1 MDYHYIST
9 LKTSDKGDV
18 QLVAGDKGRLYVRR
32 YREISPELFARL
44 KNVSSPLIE
53 RLAERSEDENGC
65 FFTSEYIEGE
75 TVDSRELSEKE
86 AYHALEELCDALRA
100 LHKEGIIHRDI
111 KPSNILFTQDGHIRL
126 IDFDSARLTIQ
137 YQSRDTELL
146 GTEGYAAPEQYGFM
160 QTDGRADIYAF
171 GLTMRELLGDSADKP
186 SFRHVIK
193 RCTELDPDRR
203 YQNIRAVKRALK
215 LARIPFIPPLT
226 VTAAAT
232 AAAVIL
238 LVRKAPTPA
247 PMGIVRLSGTSEIS
261 VTIEAEV
268 TSDDSTETLPTAEPT
283 PPTAETPPTTEPAPT
298 TAETPP
304 TTEPAPT
311 TESTPAETV
320 ESIPAETTATTPT
333 TQTAVTTSA
342 PSLTEEP
349 PAEVTATVEENH
361 VPTVSESESAARTA
375 EETTVPETTA
385 TSPPEEPAPER
396 TPLIL
401 SDSINPNRITFETIL
416 DEEGMYRDVFEYVFY
431 DDPAVHGEW
440 RAYGLL
446 MPDMDFTMLSVNDLR
461 YNESMKDMLW
471 QYLSVDPNGTIKTY
485 DQNKNPYSVN
495 LWTNGYHIKP
505 DKNRQYICRM
515 FAVTLE
521 DGNDYLLYEQKPTG
535 NYRWEVPHRYLIY
548 KRIE

>member
-1 MDYHYIST
+1 MEYHYIST

-18 QLVAGDKGRLYVRR
+18 QLVAGDKSRLYVRR

-53 RLAERSEDENGC
+53 RLAERSEDENGS
-65 FFTSEYIEGE
+65 FFTSEYIKGE
-75 TVDSRELSEKE
+75 TADSRELSEKE
-86 AYHALEELCDALRA
+86 AYHALLELCDALRA
-100 LHKEGIIHRDI
+100 LHKKGIIHRDV
-111 KPSNILFTQDGHIRL
+111 KPSNMLFTQDGHIRL

-171 GLTMRELLGDSADKP
+171 GVTMRELLGDSADKP

-298 TAETPP
+298 T
-304 TTEPAPT
+304 
-311 TESTPAETV
+311 ESTPAETV

-333 TQTAVTTSA
+333 MQTAVTTSA

-349 PAEVTATVEENH
+349 PAEVTATVEENL
-361 VPTVSESESAARTA
+361 VPTVSEAEPAARTA

-440 RAYGLL
+440 RAYGVL

-471 QYLSVDPNGTIKTY
+471 QYLSVDPNGTIITY
-485 DQNKNPYSVN
+485 DQNKKPYSVN

-505 DKNRQYICRM
+505 DKNRQYVCRM

>member
-1 MDYHYIST
+1 MEYHYIST

-18 QLVAGDKGRLYVRR
+18 QLVAGDKSRLYVRR

-53 RLAERSEDENGC
+53 RLAERSEDEHGS
-65 FFTSEYIEGE
+65 FFTSEYIEGN
-75 TVDSRELSEKE
+75 TADSREHSEKE
-86 AYHALEELCDALRA
+86 AYHALLELCDALRA
-100 LHKEGIIHRDI
+100 LHKEGIIHRDV
-111 KPSNILFTQDGHIRL
+111 KPSNMLFTQDGRIRL

-171 GLTMRELLGDSADKP
+171 GVTMRELLGDSADKP

-193 RCTELDPDRR
+193 RCTELDPDSR

-215 LARIPFIPPLT
+215 LARMPFIPPLT
-226 VTAAAT
+226 VAAAAA

-247 PMGIVRLSGTSEIS
+247 PMGIVRLSETTEIS
-261 VTIEAEV
+261 VSIEAEG
-268 TSDDSTETLPTAEPT
+268 TSDDSTETLPTAEPV
-283 PPTAETPPTTEPAPT
+283 PPTAETPPTS
-298 TAETPP
+298 
-304 TTEPAPT
+304 EPAPT
-311 TESTPAETV
+311 TESTPAET
-320 ESIPAETTATTPT
+320 TATAPT
-333 TQTAVTTSA
+333 TQNTVTTSA

-361 VPTVSESESAARTA
+361 VPTVSEAEPAARTA
-375 EETTVPETTA
+375 EETTVPETTT

-401 SDSINPNRITFETIL
+401 SDSINPNKITFETIL

-471 QYLSVDPNGTIKTY
+471 QYLSVNPNGTIKTY
-485 DQNKNPYSVN
+485 DQNKKPYSVN

-505 DKNRQYICRM
+505 DNNRQYVCRM

-535 NYRWEVPHRYLIY
+535 NYRWEIHHRYLIY

>member
-18 QLVAGDKGRLYVRR
+18 QLVAGDKSRLYVRR

-53 RLAERSEDENGC
+53 RLAERSEDENGS

-75 TVDSRELSEKE
+75 TADSRELSEKE

-100 LHKEGIIHRDI
+100 LHKEGIIHRDV
-111 KPSNILFTQDGHIRL
+111 KPSNMLFTQDGHIRL

-146 GTEGYAAPEQYGFM
+146 GTEGFAAPEQYGFM

-171 GLTMRELLGDSADKP
+171 GVTMRELLRNSADKP

-215 LARIPFIPPLT
+215 LARIPFLPPLT
-226 VTAAAT
+226 VAAAAI
-232 AAAVIL
+232 AAAVMIL
-238 LVRKAPTPA
+238 LVRKTPTPA
-247 PMGIVRLSGTSEIS
+247 PMGIVRLSDNTEIS
-261 VTIEAEV
+261 VSIETEG
-268 TSDDSTETLPTAEPT
+268 TSDAPTADTPRTEEPA
-283 PPTAETPPTTEPAPT
+283 PTAETPPT
-298 TAETPP
+298 AET
-304 TTEPAPT
+304 AST
-311 TESTPAETV
+311 TESTPAETA
-320 ESIPAETTATTPT
+320 ETTPAETTETTPAETTESAPT

-342 PSLTEEP
+342 LTEVP
-349 PAEVTATVEENH
+349 PAEVHDTIEADR
-361 VPTVSESESAARTA
+361 VPTVSESEPAVRTA
-375 EETTVPETTA
+375 EETTAPETT
-385 TSPPEEPAPER
+385 TSAPEEPPPER

-446 MPDMDFTMLSVNDLR
+446 MPDIDFTMLSVNDLR
-461 YNESMKDMLW
+461 YNESMKDMTW
-471 QYLSVDPNGTIKTY
+471 QYLSVNPNGTIKTY
-485 DQNKNPYSVN
+485 DQNKKPYSVN

-505 DKNRQYICRM
+505 EKNWEYVCRM

-535 NYRWEVPHRYLIY
+535 NYPREIHHRYLIY

>member
-1 MDYHYIST
+1 MEYHYIST

-44 KNVSSPLIE
+44 KGVSSPLIE
-53 RLAERSEDENGC
+53 RLAERSEDEHGV

-75 TVDSRELSEKE
+75 TAVSRELSERE
-86 AYHALEELCDALRA
+86 AYRALLELCDALRA

-111 KPSNILFTQDGHIRL
+111 KPSNILFTNDGHIRL

-171 GLTMRELLGDSADKP
+171 GVTMRELLGDSADKP

-193 RCTELDPDRR
+193 RCTELDPDSR
-203 YQNIRAVKRALK
+203 YQNIRAVKRALW
-215 LARIPFIPPLT
+215 LARMPFLPPLT
-226 VTAAAT
+226 VAAAAT

-238 LVRKAPTPA
+238 LVRKAPAPA
-247 PMGIVRLSGTSEIS
+247 PMGIVRLSETTEIAVS
-261 VTIEAEV
+261 IETEG
-268 TSDDSTETLPTAEPT
+268 TSDDSTETPPTAEPA
-283 PPTAETPPTTEPAPT
+283 PTAETPPTTEPAPT
-298 TAETPP
+298 TEN
-304 TTEPAPT
+304 
-311 TESTPAETV
+311 TPAETT
-320 ESIPAETTATTPT
+320 ETEPPT
-333 TQTAVTTSA
+333 QNAVTTSP
-342 PSLTEEP
+342 PSLPEEP

-361 VPTVSESESAARTA
+361 VPTVSESEPAARTA
-375 EETTVPETTA
+375 EETTAPETTT
-385 TSPPEEPAPER
+385 TSAPEEPAPER

-401 SDSINPNRITFETIL
+401 SDSINPNKITFETIL

-440 RAYGLL
+440 RAYGVL
-446 MPDMDFTMLSVNDLR
+446 MPDIDFTMLSVNDLR

-485 DQNKNPYSVN
+485 DQNKKPYSVN

-505 DKNRQYICRM
+505 EKNREYVCRM

-535 NYRWEVPHRYLIY
+535 NYRWEVHHRYLIY